1 MEKYIPSFLISFL
14 LSVFLC
20 GGAIFAGNKLSYL
33 GRVSK
38 RHIHKK
44 NVSRLGGTVLI
55 LCFVLVLVFDKNLVI
70 SSELVGFLVASILLL
85 VVGFWDDIKEIFW
98 KFQLFFQIAVSLL
111 VFIFGVRIY
120 YITNPL
126 TGGIIN
132 LNTQIG
138 VIISV
143 FLVIFWITLVMNV
156 INWLDGIDGISGGVT
171 FIAAM
176 TIFFLSL
183 KPEVNQPP
191 VAIISAALAGTL
203 LGFLIFNFHPSRILA
218 GTAGSMFMG
227 FSLAVLAIF
236 SGTKIA
242 TALLVISIPIIDFL
256 WVIFERMRKR
266 KSIFKPDKN
275 HLHHKLLE
283 LGWSQRKINFFY
295 FGASIL
301 VSFVALN
308 TRAIG
313 KSVTLL
319 LAVFVML
326 VFLLFVQKK
335 TEKKVNVKM

>member
-1 MEKYIPSFLISFL
+1 MEKFILPFLKAFL
-14 LSVFLC
+14 LSVFAC
-20 GGAIFAGNKLSYL
+20 GGAVYAGNKLRYL
-33 GRVSK
+33 GRISK
-38 RHIHKK
+38 RHIHRK
-44 NVSRLGGTVLI
+44 NVSRLGGAVI
-55 LCFVLVLVFDKNLVI
+55 IFCFALVLVIDKNLVI
-70 SSELVGFLVASILLL
+70 TSELMGFLAASILLL

-132 LNTQIG
+132 LDTQTG

-143 FLVIFWITLVMNV
+143 FLVIFWIILVMNA
-156 INWLDGIDGISGGVT
+156 INWLDGIDGVSGGVT

-191 VAIISAALAGTL
+191 IAIVSIVLAGTI
-203 LGFLIFNFHPSRILA
+203 LGFLIFNFYPSRILA

-242 TALLVISIPIIDFL
+242 TALLVLAIPIIDFF
-256 WVIFERMRKR
+256 WVILERLRMK

-275 HLHHKLLE
+275 HLHYKLME
-283 LGWSQRKINFFY
+283 LGWSQRKIT
-295 FGASIL
+295 L
-301 VSFVALN
+301 VYMAATVLISFVALN

-313 KSVTLL
+313 KGMTLIL
-319 LAVFVML
+319 TLIMML
-326 VFLLFVQKK
+326 VFFIFIRKK
-335 TEKKVNVKM
+335 TEREEKV

>member
-1 MEKYIPSFLISFL
+1 MEKYIFPFLTSFL
-14 LSVFLC
+14 LSVFLSS
-20 GGAIFAGNKLSYL
+20 GAIYFGNKLRYL
-33 GRVSK
+33 GRDSK

-44 NVSRLGGTVLI
+44 NVSRLGGTVI
-55 LCFVLVLVFDKNLVI
+55 IFCFVFILIADKNLVI
-70 SSELVGFLVASILLL
+70 SSELAGFLAASILLL

-111 VFIFGVRIY
+111 VFVFGVRIY

-138 VIISV
+138 VVISV
-143 FLVIFWITLVMNV
+143 FLVIFWITLVMNA

-171 FIAAM
+171 FIAAV

-191 VAIISAALAGTL
+191 VAIISAVLAGTL

-242 TALLVISIPIIDFL
+242 TSLLVISIPVVDFL
-256 WVIFERMRKR
+256 WVIFERIRKR
-266 KSIFKPDKN
+266 KSIFRADKN

-283 LGWSQRKINFFY
+283 LGWSQKKINFFY
-295 FGASIL
+295 FGTSIL
-301 VSFVALN
+301 VAFVALN

-313 KSVTLL
+313 KSETLL
-319 LAVFVML
+319 FTVVIMVF
-326 VFLLFVQKK
+326 FLIFIQKK
-335 TEKKVNVKM
+335 IEKKAG